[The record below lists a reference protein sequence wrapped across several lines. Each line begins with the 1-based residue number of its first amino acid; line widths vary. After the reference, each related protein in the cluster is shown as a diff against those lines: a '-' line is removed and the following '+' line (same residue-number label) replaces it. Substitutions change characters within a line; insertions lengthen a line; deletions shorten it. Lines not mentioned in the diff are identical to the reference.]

1 MPRSEPPPT
10 TTKNPQS
17 LVTFHN
23 EFISFS
29 RLPFYCVGP
38 LLRMSR
44 GLKILLTGHLF
55 QGRFSINL
63 YGTGLSL
70 TESARW
76 ISQGNYAV
84 SDIKKS
90 PVMVHMAWSMSSVFS
105 SSLPPSEA
113 MVLKELPQT
122 ILQSVRKKI
131 EDINGRLTRGQ
142 VSGAVLLTLLMN
154 SSQRCEPEYHGSN

>member
-1 MPRSEPPPT
+1 MMHVKCLVQNCPPTTT

-17 LVTFHN
+17 LVSYHN
-23 EFISFS
+23 ELISFS

-44 GLKILLTGHLF
+44 GLKILFTGHLF

-90 PVMVHMAWSMSSVFS
+90 PVRVPMAWRMSSIFS
-105 SSLPPSEA
+105 SSFFPSKA

-142 VSGAVLLTLLMN
+142 VSGAESCL
-154 SSQRCEPEYHGSN
+154 PF